1 MIELDNNRQKTNVVN
16 LQFKVSLADSHDIE
30 LLVRHRLGMF
40 NDVFPELKT
49 QVQASE
55 GRNRKWINEKLLDG
69 TLVGFIAKTQEGQ
82 VAGSGCLWIRE
93 QQPRLVSLSLKAP
106 YLMSVYTEEA
116 FRRKGVARLVVQNA
130 IAWAKENGYD
140 GISLHASETGK
151 LLYESL
157 CFQPTNEMRLK
168 FEQTNKRSC

>member
-1 MIELDNNRQKTNVVN
+1 MIEVENIRQKRNVAN

-40 NDVFPELKT
+40 NDVFPELKS

-55 GRNRKWINEKLLDG
+55 GRNRKWISEKLLDG
-69 TLVGFIAKTQEGQ
+69 TLVGFIAKTLDGQ
-82 VAGSGCLWIRE
+82 IAGSGCLWIRE
-93 QQPRLVSLSLKAP
+93 QQPRLVSSSLKAP

-116 FRRKGVARLVVQNA
+116 FRRKGVATLIVQNA
-130 IAWAKENGYD
+130 IAWAKEKGYD
-140 GISLHASETGK
+140 GISLHASDTGK
-151 LLYESL
+151 LLYENL
-157 CFQPTNEMRLK
+157 CFQPTNEMRLR